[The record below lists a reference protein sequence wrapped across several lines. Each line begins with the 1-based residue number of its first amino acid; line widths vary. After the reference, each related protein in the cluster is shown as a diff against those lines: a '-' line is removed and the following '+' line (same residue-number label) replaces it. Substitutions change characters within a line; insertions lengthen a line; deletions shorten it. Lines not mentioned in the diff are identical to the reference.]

1 VGRGKPERGPV
12 SGPPGSGKSTFIK
25 ALKNIAEGRNIKLLV
40 IRAKECAAEE
50 FFEVD
55 VPEEFIVKKIST
67 ILQFTSSG
75 ESFKPAFDVLATYNC
90 SSINCLLE
98 HVEKEMRQDIAMW
111 IRARLKLLSSFI
123 NGKVKVPVCLSI
135 FDEPVKRIVAGLLY
149 AIREKITMPIILD
162 DTLSFVLNDAYRQAF
177 VAMMRPFKVSVNER
191 LDTRQLLSYNPIVIT
206 PGGNEIYRLARPEK
220 YVVIFDHQH
229 WELSRREVEKIVYS

>member
-1 VGRGKPERGPV
+1 MGRGKPERGPV

-40 IRAKECAAEE
+40 IRAKECTEE

-123 NGKVKVPVCLSI
+123 NGKVKVPICLSI
-135 FDEPVKRIVAGLLY
+135 FDEPVKRVVAGLFY

-162 DTLSFVLNDAYRQAF
+162 DALSFVLNDAYRQAF

-191 LDTRQLLSYNPIVIT
+191 LDTRHLLSYNPIIIT
-206 PGGNEIYRLARPEK
+206 PGGNEIYRIAHPNK
-220 YVVIFDHQH
+220 YVVLFDHQR
-229 WELSRREVEKIVYS
+229 WTLNRKDIEKIAYS

>member
-1 VGRGKPERGPV
+1 VGWGKPERGPV
-12 SGPPGSGKSTFIK
+12 SGPPGSGKSTFIR
-25 ALKNIAEGRNIKLLV
+25 ALKNIAEKRNVRLLI

-50 FFEVD
+50 FFVD

-90 SSINCLLE
+90 SSINCLLD
-98 HVEKEMRQDIAMW
+98 HIEKEMRQDIAMW
-111 IRARLKLLSSFI
+111 IRARLRLLSSFI
-123 NGKVKVPVCLSI
+123 NGKIKVPLCLST
-135 FDEPVKRIVAGLLY
+135 FDEPVKRVVAGVLY

-177 VAMMRPFKVSVNER
+177 VAMMRPFKVSINER
-191 LDTRQLLSYNPIVIT
+191 LDTHRLLAFNPIITT
-206 PGGNEIYRLARPEK
+206 PGGNEIYRFSRPNK
-220 YVVIFDHQH
+220 YVILFDNFR
-229 WELSRREVEKIVYS
+229 WELDRKAVEKIAYS